1 MSESADHPT
10 GRYYYLVAPEAS
22 RLMALFK
29 AGIPVTILGDG
40 LTYRVEGPR
49 PRDTEDTDT

>member
-1 MSESADHPT
+1 MSGKDHPT

-29 AGIPVTILGDG
+29 AGIRVTILGDG
-40 LTYRVEGPR
+40 LTCRVDGSP
-49 PRDTEDTDT
+49 PRDTEGSDI